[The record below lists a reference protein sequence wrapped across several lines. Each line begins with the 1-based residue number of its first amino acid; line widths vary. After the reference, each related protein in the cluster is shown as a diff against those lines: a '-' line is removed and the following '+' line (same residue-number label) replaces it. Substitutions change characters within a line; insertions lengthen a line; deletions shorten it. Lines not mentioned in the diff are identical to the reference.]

1 MMNPNSS
8 APNTAPDTGGVS
20 GPTLHPQAPNPRSF
34 SRSLPGVVGALVI
47 SVVSIAAASGF
58 TREPPPPAPQAKG
71 MQVGDDNV
79 SLAPGAPQW
88 KVLRVGKVAPSVVRW
103 SEPVP
108 ARVKIDE
115 TRAARI
121 GSPLAGR
128 VTQVLVELGQPVKL
142 GDPLFTVASPDIA
155 GLRSEREK
163 AQVDYEITKERL
175 SRTRAMVEARAVP
188 QKDELDADQQYRQA
202 VLALKLSQSKIASLK
217 VSSRAENE
225 FTVIAPRDGVVVEKN
240 VLPAQQIGSEPGLVS
255 VADLSSVWVVAD
267 IFEADAI
274 GIAEGTPAKIT
285 TPSLPDL
292 AIEAKVEMVSAVVDP
307 SRHTVPVRV
316 RLGNDGQRLKPNV
329 FAQMR
334 FAVSPPA
341 GSVEIAASALVTD
354 GAKQFVYV
362 QSAEGK
368 FTRREVVA
376 GSAREGKVPILSG
389 LKPDEQVVEEGA
401 ILLDNQVS
409 LSH

>member
-1 MMNPNSS
+1 MSTSVEP
-8 APNTAPDTGGVS
+8 AATVS
-20 GPTLHPQAPNPRSF
+20 PAHGAPNPRSF
-34 SRSLPGVVGALVI
+34 SRSLPGVIGAVVI
-47 SVVSIAAASGF
+47 SAISIWAASGF

-71 MQVGDDNV
+71 MKVGEDNV
-79 SLAPGAPQW
+79 TLAADAPQW
-88 KVLRVGKVAPSVVRW
+88 KVLHLGPVQKSAVHW

-115 TRAARI
+115 TRAARV
-121 GSPLAGR
+121 GSPLGGR
-128 VTQVLVELGQPVKL
+128 ITQVFIELGQPVKI

-163 AQVDYEITKERL
+163 AQVDYEVSKERL
-175 SRTRAMVEARAVP
+175 ARTRAMVEVRAAP

-202 VLALKLSQSKIASLK
+202 VLALKLAQSKLASLK

-225 FTVIAPRDGVVVEKN
+225 FTVVAPRDGVVVEKN
-240 VLPAQQIGSEPGLVS
+240 VLSAQQIGTEPGLVS
-255 VADLSSVWVVAD
+255 VADLASVWVVAE

-274 GIAEGTPAKIT
+274 GIAAGTTAQIT
-285 TPSLPDL
+285 SPSLPDL
-292 AIEAKVEMVSAVVDP
+292 SLEAKVEMVSAVVDP
-307 SRHTVPVRV
+307 VRHTVPVRV
-316 RLGNDGQRLKPNV
+316 RLDNEGGRLKPNV

-334 FAVSPPA
+334 FAVTPPEN
-341 GSVEIAASALVTD
+341 SVEIAASALCTD

-376 GSAREGKVPILSG
+376 GSAREGKVPILKG
-389 LKPDEQVVEEGA
+389 LKPGEVVVEEGA
-401 ILLDNQVS
+401 ILLDNQVA
-409 LSH
+409 LSR